1 MLSNLLG
8 HLVDSCSLFEQH
20 CQFCGQRP
28 APHGVCQCCLPALPY
43 QITARC
49 PQCHAQV
56 NSGHAPCGDCQQLR
70 PAFDRL
76 LAAYD
81 YDYPL
86 DGLIARC
93 KYGPQPAL
101 QGALAGLMRTLLQRH
116 PALPVPDLIIPVP
129 LAAARLAARGFNLP
143 DALADALAVTMRA
156 PLARD
161 LCWRKRNT
169 VPQAGLDRTERL
181 ANLRDAFGVKHRCDG
196 LFIAIVDDVA
206 STGATLHA
214 LSKTLKKAGAKRV
227 EAWVLAKAHFRHT

>member
-1 MLSNLLG
+1 MLSNQLRQLLDNC
-8 HLVDSCSLFEQH
+8 VLFEQH
-20 CQFCGQRP
+20 CLLCGQRP
-28 APHGVCQCCLPALPY
+28 APAGLCPACRPSLRY
-43 QITARC
+43 QTAARC
-49 PQCHAQV
+49 PQCQALVH
-56 NSGHAPCGDCQQLR
+56 SGNAPCGDCQRLQ
-70 PAFDRL
+70 PAFERL

-86 DGLIARC
+86 DGLIGRC

-101 QGALAGLMRTLLQRH
+101 QGALASLMPSLLQRH
-116 PALPVPDLIIPVP
+116 PALPAPDLIVPVP

-143 DALADALAVTMRA
+143 DALAASLAVTMRA
-156 PLARD
+156 PVARE

-169 VPQAGLDRTERL
+169 VPQAGLDRAERL

-196 LFIAIVDDVA
+196 LFLVIVDDVA

-227 EAWVLAKAHFRHT
+227 EAWVLARAHFRHA